1 MHAQDLYAIQ
11 HAHWV
16 DDPKALHGLER
27 VQFSLLLLLSAATA
41 TRPGALVESGSAK
54 GSNKALCFEHVSL
67 LKVRDTKDPSRS
79 TIAAKV
85 DLVHIKNSGGKGR
98 R

>member
-1 MHAQDLYAIQ
+1 
-11 HAHWV
+11 
-16 DDPKALHGLER
+16 
-27 VQFSLLLLLSAATA
+27 
-41 TRPGALVESGSAK
+41 VESGSAK
-54 GSNKALCFEHVSL
+54 GSNKALLYEYVSI

-79 TIAAKV
+79 TIAVKV